1 MEGVKSVTMPISMPG
16 VGHFSWLKR
25 MFKQPVKFENVLK
38 LLPLVTLVGFMAGP
52 IFFLLF
58 NLASGHLLPAVGM
71 TSLLRL
77 LFISGCFGALMSF
90 SFFITCGIP
99 SMYMAAPLKNF
110 PKIIAKP
117 LQVLTAFAGGALGF
131 VLPSY
136 LVYHFFGI
144 EIISE
149 DSLRMVLIID
159 GLLSVTLVLVI
170 GGFAKLRAEVKRNE
184 KLLYETRLHEKMLA
198 ERTAN
203 AQLRALQA
211 QINPHFFFNS
221 LSTIAALVS
230 SDSATAKE
238 MIISLSTM
246 YRYTLRCTQTK
257 LVSLEDSL
265 EFVRSYL
272 GIEEMRF
279 RDRLKVEFEVPE
291 DLHGIMLPGLILQPL
306 VENAIKHG
314 IAKNVGGGKIRIKIE
329 RQELWFS
336 VTICNKTETKPDL
349 RPENLYVEGHALKN
363 VRDRLEGIYG
373 SAHEFNFSYGG
384 DHVCVS
390 LRLPI
395 GAQVTYD

>member
-1 MEGVKSVTMPISMPG
+1 M
-16 VGHFSWLKR
+16 LQ
-25 MFKQPVKFENVLK
+25 QPVKFENVLK
-38 LLPLVTLVGFMAGP
+38 LVPLVTLIGFIVGP
-52 IFFLLF
+52 VFFILF
-58 NLASGHLLPAVGM
+58 NIASGHSVSTVGM

-77 LFISGCFGALMSF
+77 IFVSGCFGAVMSL

-99 SMYMAAPLKNF
+99 AMYMVAPLKHF

-131 VLPSY
+131 ALPSY
-136 LVYHFFGI
+136 LVYRLFGV
-144 EIISE
+144 EIISQ
-149 DSLRMVLIID
+149 DSLRLVLIID
-159 GLLSVTLVLVI
+159 GMVSVTLALVI

-184 KLLYETRLHEKMLA
+184 KLLYETKLHEKMLA

-246 YRYTLRCTQTK
+246 YRHTLRCTQTR
-257 LVSLEDSL
+257 LISLEDSL

-272 GIEEMRF
+272 KIEERRF

-291 DLHGIMLPGLILQPL
+291 DLDGVMLPGLILQPI

-314 IAKNVGGGKIRIKIE
+314 IAKNVGGGKIHIKIE

-336 VTICNKTETKPDL
+336 VTVCNKTEIKPDL

-373 SAHEFNFSYGG
+373 SALEFNFNYGG